1 MTHLKTVSVAVAFT
15 VLTATACTT
24 ETKAEP
30 ESSASGKVP
39 TITLTAGTSSS
50 GYCQVEELAVVNK
63 PETNLYNIF
72 GEAKYVDMDTGETTR
87 IPLQYV
93 FRGWDDEGISQA
105 TGIVGLNSETSCDRL
120 SIQTEV
126 RYCIYDYTGGERQ
139 RCPEGLIYDGE
150 GFGEILLTRGDLE
163 LPAYEPPAE

>member
-30 ESSASGKVP
+30 EASASGNVP
-39 TITLTAGTSSS
+39 TITLTAGTGSS

-63 PETNLYNIF
+63 SETNLYNIF
-72 GEAKYVDMDTGETTR
+72 GEARYVDMDTGETTR

-93 FRGWDDEGISQA
+93 FRGWDDEGMSR
-105 TGIVGLNSETSCDRL
+105 TNGIVGINSETSCDRL
-120 SIQTEV
+120 SIRSEI
-126 RYCIYDYTGGERQ
+126 RYCVYDYTGGEEQ
-139 RCPEGLIYDGE
+139 RCPDGLSYDGE
-150 GFGEILLTRGDLE
+150 GFGEILLTRGDLDR
-163 LPAYEPPAE
+163 PVFEPPAE